1 MKSKSKKKIMSHYQ
15 ELHTYFLSLLLAYCP
30 VFFEKLLKSGMG
42 AGTVLGRF
50 SFVQSWSE
58 FHNGLC
64 QEKLYIVISTVL
76 FQVEMKQSSIHSIN
90 AYFKKSATIK
100 KIQTCYSTFPFVQ
113 ECPKP
118 RFSFPC
124 NKKQAL
130 VRRVPLP
137 ITQISDQNTK
147 LKAAI
152 FVPKSTSW

>member
-1 MKSKSKKKIMSHYQ
+1 MSHYQ
-15 ELHTYFLSLLLAYCP
+15 KLHTYFLSLLLAYCP

-64 QEKLYIVISTVL
+64 QEKLYIAISTVL

-90 AYFKKSATIK
+90 AYLKESADIK
-100 KIQTCYSTFPFVQ
+100 KIQTCYRAFPFVQ

-118 RFSFPC
+118 HFSFPC
-124 NKKQAL
+124 NKKQAD
-130 VRRVPLP
+130 
-137 ITQISDQNTK
+137 I
-147 LKAAI
+147 
-152 FVPKSTSW
+152 